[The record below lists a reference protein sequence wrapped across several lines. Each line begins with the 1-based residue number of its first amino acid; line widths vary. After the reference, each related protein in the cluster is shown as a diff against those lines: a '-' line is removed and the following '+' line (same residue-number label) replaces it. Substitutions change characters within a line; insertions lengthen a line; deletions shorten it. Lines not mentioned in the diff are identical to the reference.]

1 MRSYLLGKSI
11 IIYTDHY
18 PLCKMINSTIKN
30 RSVDRI
36 SILLQEYKI
45 EKIIHIKGQNNC
57 LADYLSRHPIQY
69 QEDIFDVDYGIN
81 MLFQGQPL
89 EMVHVPENNSQ
100 VVGAV
105 VTRSKMKQIAQQQ
118 DQIHTT
124 IPSVTNDKSSSSSQ
138 EKIEHSDEVTS
149 DLITSNNFDITQI
162 KSEQAKDPIIQNKI
176 EEIMKDPTKHSYVYK
191 DGLLYKL
198 ALMRSNSATK
208 IKFIY
213 LPSSMINSLLQSYH
227 NDPLS
232 SHFGVRRTYLKIKNT
247 FWWPKVEQS
256 ITQYMQS
263 CLPCQ
268 QYNINRSKKPGQL
281 YPIPVPEGPF
291 QLIGIDYCGP
301 FKKTPSGNQYV
312 LCITDY
318 FTRWV
323 TAVALP
329 DCSAQTTAH

>member
-1 MRSYLLGKSI
+1 
-11 IIYTDHY
+11 
-18 PLCKMINSTIKN
+18 
-30 RSVDRI
+30 
-36 SILLQEYKI
+36 
-45 EKIIHIKGQNNC
+45 
-57 LADYLSRHPIQY
+57 
-69 QEDIFDVDYGIN
+69 VDYGIN

-89 EMVHVPENNSQ
+89 ELVHVPENNSQ

-281 YPIPVPEGPF
+281 YPIPVPEGP
-291 QLIGIDYCGP
+291 
-301 FKKTPSGNQYV
+301 
-312 LCITDY
+312 
-318 FTRWV
+318 
-323 TAVALP
+323 
-329 DCSAQTTAH
+329 

>member
-81 MLFQGQPL
+81 MLFQGEPL
-89 EMVHVPENNSQ
+89 KMVHVPENNSQ
-100 VVGAV
+100 IVGAV

-118 DQIHTT
+118 DQIYTT
-124 IPSVTNDKSSSSSQ
+124 IPSVTNNKSSSS
-138 EKIEHSDEVTS
+138 T
-149 DLITSNNFDITQI
+149 NNFDITQI
-162 KSEQAKDPIIQNKI
+162 KIEQAKHPIIQNKI
-176 EEIMKDPTKHSYVYK
+176 EEIMKDPTKHPFACK
-191 DGLLYKL
+191 DGILYKL
-198 ALMRSNSATK
+198 ALMRSNSTTK
-208 IKFIY
+208 TKFIY

-232 SHFGVRRTYLKIKNT
+232 GHFGVRRTYLKIKNT
-247 FWWPKVEQS
+247 F
-256 ITQYMQS
+256 
-263 CLPCQ
+263 
-268 QYNINRSKKPGQL
+268 
-281 YPIPVPEGPF
+281 
-291 QLIGIDYCGP
+291 
-301 FKKTPSGNQYV
+301 
-312 LCITDY
+312 
-318 FTRWV
+318 
-323 TAVALP
+323 
-329 DCSAQTTAH
+329 